1 MKKENSVEK
10 VQAVANEKKS
20 MWERIGNLHPLSI
33 VFLITLVISFAT
45 YLIPGGEFERREV
58 IVEELG
64 GEIRALIVPG
74 TFQYAASV
82 PQGIREIWT
91 YFMEGAVSAFALGS
105 GAFGWIVPW
114 EGVNY
119 AMCVLAG
126 VPFFKYLKQAAGF
139 VFKIYIPLCIAMLLA
154 MLVIKF

>member
-10 VQAVANEKKS
+10 VRAAANKKKS
-20 MWERIGNLHPLSI
+20 MRERIGNLHPLSI

-82 PQGIREIWT
+82 PQGICEI
-91 YFMEGAVSAFALGS
+91 
-105 GAFGWIVPW
+105 
-114 EGVNY
+114 
-119 AMCVLAG
+119 
-126 VPFFKYLKQAAGF
+126 
-139 VFKIYIPLCIAMLLA
+139 
-154 MLVIKF
+154 